1 MQNTS
6 ERKGDTT
13 LNKTN
18 IVNRVSHEDTLGA
31 YLTDLKAFSQLK
43 HPEVVELFQKFE
55 AGGPES
61 LKARKTLIESNLRL
75 VISIAKHYRKSS
87 MSFEDLIQEGNL
99 GLLKAIERFDW
110 KKGFRFSTYATWW
123 IKQAINQHVVK
134 RKRMIR
140 LPAHAA
146 TVQRKMLRAIEEFK
160 AQMGCDPTEEEIMGL
175 VNASKTVVKATMSSG
190 RNVISL
196 SQTIT
201 SDPDSGCLGD
211 KIEDTRDS
219 ADPFGC
225 VASYEL
231 INIVRGVLDQLT
243 DKEAAILR
251 LRFGLFTDNIDRND
265 YVITESESES
275 LASGCQFT

>member
-1 MQNTS
+1 MQSTS
-6 ERKGDTT
+6 ERKGDT
-13 LNKTN
+13 LNKAN
-18 IVNRVSHEDTLGA
+18 AISRVSHEDTLGA
-31 YLTDLKAFSQLK
+31 YLSDLKAFSQLK

-55 AGGPES
+55 AGGPEA

-87 MSFEDLIQEGNL
+87 IPFEDLIQEGNL

-146 TVQRKMLRAIEEFK
+146 TVQRKMLHAIEEFK
-160 AQMGCDPTEEEIMGL
+160 SQMGCDPTEEEIMGL
-175 VNASKTVVKATMSSG
+175 VDASKTVVKATMSSG

-201 SDPDSGCLGD
+201 SDPESGCLGD
-211 KIEDTRDS
+211 KIEDTTDS

-265 YVITESESES
+265 YAITESESES
-275 LASGCQFT
+275 LASGCQLT